1 MEISTKLWQK
11 IEDSFHFK
19 NIRPKGPKVYKK
31 TYPTDEEQ
39 LDMNID
45 SKEIQLWSS

>member
-1 MEISTKLWQK
+1 MELSIKLWQK
-11 IEDSFHFK
+11 IHDSFHFK
-19 NIRPKGPKVYKK
+19 KIKSKAPKVYKK

-45 SKEIQLWSS
+45 